1 MSGDRTSRG
10 AAPASPSGLPG
21 PAAPGSGAPGG
32 SARRDAAF
40 AAALVVVLTLSI
52 QTGSALAVKVIDS
65 VGVIEALWLRTA
77 FAALILVAVRPGVL
91 RRLPPR
97 GQRLPLAALAVTLFL
112 MNLSFYAAISRV
124 PVGIVVAIEFVGP
137 LGVALL
143 GTRRKLDWLW
153 IVLAGAGVVTLAG
166 PSGSATG
173 LGLLLA
179 LSAGTCWGVYLLLA
193 KRAVTG
199 MDPLSV
205 TALMMLGATVLA
217 TPLLA
222 VDGLAVTGHGEAIV
236 LGIVIA
242 VVSSAFPYWLEM
254 VAIRRV
260 RAATYGVLLSIEP
273 AVAALAALA
282 VLGQRISP
290 LEAAAMAAVMAAAA
304 GASWTS
310 GGGAEQGV
318 DLPAP

>member
-1 MSGDRTSRG
+1 MSDDPTSPTTPTPR
-10 AAPASPSGLPG
+10 PG
-21 PAAPGSGAPGG
+21 QRPG
-32 SARRDAAF
+32 RRDAAF

-65 VGVIEALWLRTA
+65 VGVFEALWLRTA
-77 FAALILVAVRPGVL
+77 FAALILVIVRPSAL
-91 RRLPPR
+91 RRLPPK
-97 GQRLPLAALAVTLFL
+97 GHRLPLAALALTLFL
-112 MNLSFYAAISRV
+112 MNLSFYGAISRV

-137 LGVALL
+137 LGVAVL

-153 IVLAGAGVVTLAG
+153 IVLAGAGVVVLAG

-173 LGLLLA
+173 IGLLLA
-179 LSAGTCWGVYLLLA
+179 LSAGVCWGAYLLLA

-217 TPLLA
+217 TPLLLIGGVKVA
-222 VDGLAVTGHGEAIV
+222 GHGEAI
-236 LGIVIA
+236 LIGLVIA
-242 VVSSAFPYWLEM
+242 VASSAFPYWLEM

-260 RAATYGVLLSIEP
+260 RAATYGVLLSVEP
-273 AVAALAALA
+273 AIAALAALA

-310 GGGAEQGV
+310 GGAAEAGV

>member
-1 MSGDRTSRG
+1 MPDVNVTER
-10 AAPASPSGLPG
+10 PPE
-21 PAAPGSGAPGG
+21 GG
-32 SARRDAAF
+32 RRNAAF
-40 AAALVVVLTLSI
+40 AAALVVVVAASI
-52 QTGSALAVKVIDS
+52 QTGSALAVRVIDS
-65 VGVIEALWLRTA
+65 VGVFEALWLRTA
-77 FAALILVAVRPGVL
+77 FAALILIAIRPGAL

-97 GQRLPLAALAVTLFL
+97 GHRLPLAALAVTLFL
-112 MNLSFYAAISRV
+112 MNLSFYGAISRV

-137 LGVALL
+137 LGVAVL

-153 IVLAGAGVVTLAG
+153 IVLAGVGVVVLAG

-173 LGLLLA
+173 LGVLLA
-179 LSAGTCWGVYLLLA
+179 LSAGTCWGLYLLLA

-205 TALMMLGATVLA
+205 TALMMVGATVLA
-217 TPLLA
+217 TPLLVIGGIKLAGHWDA
-222 VDGLAVTGHGEAIV
+222 VALGL
-236 LGIVIA
+236 VIA
-242 VVSSAFPYWLEM
+242 LISSAFPYLLEM

-273 AVAALAALA
+273 AIAALAALI
-282 VLGQRISP
+282 VLGQRVSP

-310 GGGAEQGV
+310 AAAAGAGLE
-318 DLPAP
+318 LPAP

>member
-1 MSGDRTSRG
+1 
-10 AAPASPSGLPG
+10 
-21 PAAPGSGAPGG
+21 
-32 SARRDAAF
+32 
-40 AAALVVVLTLSI
+40 
-52 QTGSALAVKVIDS
+52 VIDS
-65 VGVIEALWLRTA
+65 VGVFEALWLRTA
-77 FAALILVAVRPGVL
+77 FAALILIIVRPSAL
-91 RRLPPR
+91 RRMPPK
-97 GQRLPLAALAVTLFL
+97 GQRLPLAALALTLFL
-112 MNLSFYAAISRV
+112 MNLSFYGAITRV

-137 LGVALL
+137 LGVAVL
-143 GTRRKLDWLW
+143 GTRHRLDWLW
-153 IVLAGAGVVTLAG
+153 IVLAGAGVVVLAG

-179 LSAGTCWGVYLLLA
+179 LSAGVCWGAYLLLA

-217 TPLLA
+217 TPLLLVGGVQVA
-222 VDGLAVTGHGEAIV
+222 GHGEAIL
-236 LGIVIA
+236 LGILIA

-273 AVAALAALA
+273 AIAALAALV
-282 VLGQRISP
+282 VLGQRITP

-304 GASWTS
+304 GASWTT
-310 GGGAEQGV
+310 GGAAEAGV

>member
-1 MSGDRTSRG
+1 VNDATEKGRPDE
-10 AAPASPSGLPG
+10 
-21 PAAPGSGAPGG
+21 GG
-32 SARRDAAF
+32 RRDAAA

-52 QTGSALAVKVIDS
+52 QVGSALAVKVIDS
-65 VGVIEALWLRTA
+65 VGVFEALWLRTA
-77 FAALILVAVRPGVL
+77 FAALILVLVRPGSL

-97 GQRLPLAALAVTLFL
+97 GHRLPLAALALVLFV
-112 MNLSFYAAISRV
+112 MNLSFYGAISRV

-137 LGVALL
+137 LGVAVL
-143 GTRRKLDWLW
+143 GTRNRLDWVW
-153 IVLAGAGVVTLAG
+153 IVLAGAGVVVLAG

-179 LSAGTCWGVYLLLA
+179 LSAGVCWGAYLLLA
-193 KRAVTG
+193 KHAVTG

-222 VDGLAVTGHGEAIV
+222 VDGVKIAGHGEAIL
-236 LGIVIA
+236 LGLVIA

-273 AVAALAALA
+273 AIAALAALV

-290 LEAAAMAAVMAAAA
+290 LEAAAMGAVMAAAA

-310 GGGAEQGV
+310 GGAAEAGV

>member
-1 MSGDRTSRG
+1 MTDAQETGR
-10 AAPASPSGLPG
+10 PG
-21 PAAPGSGAPGG
+21 EGG
-32 SARRDAAF
+32 RRDAAV

-52 QTGSALAVKVIDS
+52 QTGSALAVKVIAS
-65 VGVIEALWLRTA
+65 VGVFEALWLRTA
-77 FAALILVAVRPGVL
+77 FAALILVLVRPGAL

-97 GQRLPLAALAVTLFL
+97 GHRLPLAALALTLFL
-112 MNLSFYAAISRV
+112 MNLSFYGAISRV

-137 LGVALL
+137 LGVAVL

-153 IVLAGAGVVTLAG
+153 IVLAGAGVVVLAG

-173 LGLLLA
+173 VGVLLA
-179 LSAGTCWGVYLLLA
+179 LLAGACWGLYLLLA

-222 VDGLAVTGHGEAIV
+222 IDGVKLSGHWDAVA
-236 LGIVIA
+236 LGVVIA
-242 VVSSAFPYWLEM
+242 VASSAFPYWLEM

-260 RAATYGVLLSIEP
+260 RAATYGVLLSVEP
-273 AVAALAALA
+273 AV
-282 VLGQRISP
+282 
-290 LEAAAMAAVMAAAA
+290 
-304 GASWTS
+304 
-310 GGGAEQGV
+310 
-318 DLPAP
+318 PADVPGLMLS

>member
-1 MSGDRTSRG
+1 VTQKEDGG
-10 AAPASPSGLPG
+10 P
-21 PAAPGSGAPGG
+21 PAAGERPDRQSGRGPT
-32 SARRDAAF
+32 RRDAAV
-40 AAALVVVLTLSI
+40 AASLVVVLTLSI
-52 QTGSALAVKVIDS
+52 QTGSALAVKVIAS
-65 VGVIEALWLRTA
+65 VGVFEALWLRTA
-77 FAALILVAVRPGVL
+77 FAALLLLVIRPSAL

-97 GQRLPLAALAVTLFL
+97 GHRLPLAALAATLFL
-112 MNLSFYAAISRV
+112 MNLSFYGAISRI

-137 LGVALL
+137 LGVAVL
-143 GTRRKLDWLW
+143 GTRRRLDWLW
-153 IVLAGAGVVTLAG
+153 IVLAG

-179 LSAGTCWGVYLLLA
+179 LSAGSCWGLYLLLA

-205 TALMMLGATVLA
+205 TALMMAGATILA
-217 TPLLA
+217 TPLLL
-222 VDGLAVTGHGEAIV
+222 VDGVRLSGHWNAVA

-242 VVSSAFPYWLEM
+242 VASSAFPYFLEL

-260 RAATYGVLLSIEP
+260 RAATYGVLLSVEP
-273 AVAALAALA
+273 AIAALAALV
-282 VLGQRISP
+282 VLGQRITP

-310 GGGAEQGV
+310 GGAAEAGV
-318 DLPAP
+318 ELPAP

>member
-1 MSGDRTSRG
+1 MTDGTATGRPDEGGRRN
-10 AAPASPSGLPG
+10 AAA
-21 PAAPGSGAPGG
+21 
-32 SARRDAAF
+32 

-52 QTGSALAVKVIDS
+52 QTGSALAVRVIES
-65 VGVIEALWLRTA
+65 VGVFEALWLRTA
-77 FAALILVAVRPGVL
+77 FAALILVAVRPGAL
-91 RRLPPR
+91 RRLPPK
-97 GQRLPLAALAVTLFL
+97 GQRLPLAALAVAVFL
-112 MNLSFYAAISRV
+112 MNLSFYGAISRV

-137 LGVALL
+137 LGVAVL
-143 GTRRKLDWLW
+143 GTRRPLDWLW
-153 IVLAGAGVVTLAG
+153 IVLAGAGVVVLAG
-166 PSGSATG
+166 PSGAATG

-179 LSAGTCWGVYLLLA
+179 LSAGVCWGAYLLLA

-222 VDGLAVTGHGEAIV
+222 IDGVKLAGHWDAV
-236 LGIVIA
+236 ALGVIIA
-242 VVSSAFPYWLEM
+242 VASSAFPYWLEM

-273 AVAALAALA
+273 AIAALAALV

-310 GGGAEQGV
+310 AGVAEVGV

>member
-1 MSGDRTSRG
+1 MSDDPTSPTTPTPR
-10 AAPASPSGLPG
+10 PG
-21 PAAPGSGAPGG
+21 QRPG
-32 SARRDAAF
+32 RRDAAF

-65 VGVIEALWLRTA
+65 VGVFEALWLRTA
-77 FAALILVAVRPGVL
+77 FAALILVIVRPSAL
-91 RRLPPR
+91 RRLPPK
-97 GQRLPLAALAVTLFL
+97 GHRLPLAALALTLFL
-112 MNLSFYAAISRV
+112 MNLSFYGAISRV

-137 LGVALL
+137 LGVAVL

-153 IVLAGAGVVTLAG
+153 IVLAGAGVVVLAG

-173 LGLLLA
+173 IGVLLA
-179 LSAGTCWGVYLLLA
+179 LLAGTCWGLYLLLA

-205 TALMMLGATVLA
+205 TALMMVGATILA

-222 VDGLAVTGHGEAIV
+222 IDGVKIAGHWDAVA
-236 LGIVIA
+236 LGVVIA

-273 AVAALAALA
+273 AIAALAALV
-282 VLGQRISP
+282 VLGQRITP
-290 LEAAAMAAVMAAAA
+290 VEAAAMAAVMAAAA

-310 GGGAEQGV
+310 GGAAEAGV

>member
-1 MSGDRTSRG
+1 MAEVTE
-10 AAPASPSGLPG
+10 AARPPE
-21 PAAPGSGAPGG
+21 GG
-32 SARRDAAF
+32 RRNAAF
-40 AAALVVVLTLSI
+40 AAALVVVLTISI
-52 QTGSALAVKVIDS
+52 QTGSALAVRVIES
-65 VGVIEALWLRTA
+65 VGVFEALWLRTA
-77 FAALILVAVRPGVL
+77 FAALILVAVRPSAL

-97 GQRLPLAALAVTLFL
+97 GHRLPLAALALALFL
-112 MNLSFYAAISRV
+112 MNLSFYGAISRV

-137 LGVALL
+137 LGVAVL

-153 IVLAGAGVVTLAG
+153 IVLAGAGVVVLAG

-173 LGLLLA
+173 LGVLLA
-179 LSAGTCWGVYLLLA
+179 LSAGACWGIYLLLA

-205 TALMMLGATVLA
+205 TALMMVGATVLA

-222 VDGLAVTGHGEAIV
+222 IGGVKLAGHWDAVV
-236 LGIVIA
+236 LGVVIA
-242 VVSSAFPYWLEM
+242 VVSSAFPYLLEM

-273 AVAALAALA
+273 AVAALAALI
-282 VLGQRISP
+282 VLGQHISVV
-290 LEAAAMAAVMAAAA
+290 EGAAMAAVMAAAA

-310 GGGAEQGV
+310 SGAAEAGV
-318 DLPAP
+318 DLPVP

>member
-1 MSGDRTSRG
+1 MTDRMDTRRPDEG
-10 AAPASPSGLPG
+10 GRRNAAA
-21 PAAPGSGAPGG
+21 
-32 SARRDAAF
+32 

-52 QTGSALAVKVIDS
+52 QTGSALAVKVIES
-65 VGVIEALWLRTA
+65 VGVFEALWLRTA
-77 FAALILVAVRPGVL
+77 FAALILVLVRPGAL
-91 RRLPPR
+91 RRLPPK
-97 GQRLPLAALAVTLFL
+97 GHRLPLAALALTLFL
-112 MNLSFYAAISRV
+112 MNLSFYGAISRV

-137 LGVALL
+137 LAVAVL

-153 IVLAGAGVVTLAG
+153 IVLAGAGVVVLAG

-173 LGLLLA
+173 IGVLLA
-179 LSAGTCWGVYLLLA
+179 LLAGTCWGVYLLLA

-205 TALMMLGATVLA
+205 TALMLVGATILA

-222 VDGLAVTGHGEAIV
+222 IDGVKIAGHWDAVA
-236 LGIVIA
+236 LGVVIA

-273 AVAALAALA
+273 AIAALAALV
-282 VLGQRISP
+282 VLGQHITP
-290 LEAAAMAAVMAAAA
+290 VEAAAMAAVMAAAA

-310 GGGAEQGV
+310 GGAAEAGV
-318 DLPAP
+318 ELPAL